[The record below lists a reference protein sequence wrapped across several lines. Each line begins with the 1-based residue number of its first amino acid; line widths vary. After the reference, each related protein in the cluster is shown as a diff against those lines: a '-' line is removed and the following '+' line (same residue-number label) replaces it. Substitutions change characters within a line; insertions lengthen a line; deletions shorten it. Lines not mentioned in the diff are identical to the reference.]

1 MKELQHR
8 VMKNNKN
15 TIKVMHII
23 PTLLKGGAER
33 QLTYLAIEQINKGYD
48 VNIVVRKKGFFYKE
62 LKDKV
67 SVHVIGDY
75 KFIDFRLLFKLL
87 KLIKLYEPN
96 IIQTWLPQMNVVGGI
111 ASLIANKV
119 WVSTERTSGRY
130 YLEKF
135 RLINILQEK
144 ILPFSSALVA
154 NSKIGCLYWKK
165 KILKK
170 KIFLAKNA
178 INFVSK
184 DKFKKK
190 KYLPKKFK
198 LISVGRFIKIK
209 GFNTVIRSINEIPP
223 SIDIDLKI
231 IGYGDQKKNIIDLI
245 NKLNL
250 KKKIRV
256 ITDNSNWHKNLRDAD
271 ALISMSKFE
280 GQPNILLEAVAG
292 NCPLIISDIPEH
304 KEIFDKKSVIFVPL
318 DNFKKLSEAILFLFQ
333 KPKYA
338 KKMVKAA
345 KFKIKDMTII
355 NQFKVYNKIYKNL
368 LKI

>member
-1 MKELQHR
+1 
-8 VMKNNKN
+8 MKNKTNP
-15 TIKVMHII
+15 ISVMHII
-23 PTLLKGGAER
+23 PTLTKGGAER
-33 QLTYLAIEQINKGYD
+33 QLTFLAIKQKNKGYD
-48 VNIVVRKKGFFYKE
+48 VNIVIRKKGFFYKK

-67 SVHVIGDY
+67 KVHVIGDY

-87 KLIKLYEPN
+87 KIIKLCKPN

-111 ASLIANKV
+111 ASLILNKI
-119 WVSTERTSGRY
+119 WVSTERTSEKY
-130 YLEKF
+130 YLDKF
-135 RLINILQEK
+135 RLINLFQEK

-154 NSKIGCLYWKK
+154 NSKNGCLYWKK

-170 KIFLAKNA
+170 KIFLVKNA
-178 INFVSK
+178 IDFVSI

-190 KYLPKKFK
+190 KYLIKRFN
-198 LISVGRFIKIK
+198 LISVGRFEKSK
-209 GFNTVIRSINEIPP
+209 GFNTVIRAINEI
-223 SIDIDLKI
+223 SLSNDINLKI
-231 IGYGDQKKNIIDLI
+231 IGYGTQKNKITDLI

-250 KKKIRV
+250 QKKIRV
-256 ITDNSNWHKNLRDAD
+256 ITDDGNWHKNLRHTG

-280 GQPNILLEAVAG
+280 GQPNVLLEAAAA

-318 DNFKKLSEAILFLFQ
+318 DDFKKLSTAILFLFH

-338 KKMVKAA
+338 KKMVKSA
-345 KFKIKDMTII
+345 KLKINDMTII
-355 NQFKVYNKIYKNL
+355 NQFTAYDKIYKNL